1 MLFTSVGLFFIYY
14 LIFERPVLI
23 TKLKL
28 NWQYLVLTLLT
39 FLFFLSPWLINLFD
53 TLKFEGLPKVSGWGG
68 AIQFSSDLFGYF
80 IPSIYSYFLHPVG
93 SFIGRNFSFASAIF
107 ENYSYPGLIIL
118 ISYALLI
125 YFWFM
130 KKINKTQKDLIK
142 PFLFV
147 ALSFWVLTL
156 GPFLHVFGKWGLT
169 VDDGIRIV
177 VPLPYILFH
186 YLPFMNN
193 IRVPG
198 RLVIAFI
205 FFSYFIAAYIISYI
219 FKNKKKY
226 IVLIFSLILL
236 ILVVDQYFVINKPSP
251 DFYPR
256 KAYELIKKDN
266 NSFSTMEIPSTV
278 RDGFV
283 YYGDGENINFM
294 FGQQIHKKPILGGYF
309 GRVAQ
314 YKLNYYVRNPFW
326 GYIGRLIDPDLENNG
341 ALDKNDL
348 TNWQKIDISRSVD
361 AIDFLDLKYILLDNE
376 KLYASTLS
384 ATLKDLGFN
393 EKMQDNKFV
402 LYQREPSTKEFLA
415 IDIGGPDD
423 DKNLGIGWGVR
434 DKGFRWSG
442 KRNSVLLK
450 LNKPKDMLL
459 EFESASFYK
468 KQSVDIYV
476 NKNKIAKV
484 ELETNIENFKIPV
497 KKQNFKNGI
506 NTVQFILENTYRPID
521 VISNSSDDRNLA
533 AKFTKVSLK
542 DSND

>member
-1 MLFTSVGLFFIYY
+1 M
-14 LIFERPVLI
+14 
-23 TKLKL
+23 
-28 NWQYLVLTLLT
+28 
-39 FLFFLSPWLINLFD
+39 
-53 TLKFEGLPKVSGWGG
+53 
-68 AIQFSSDLFGYF
+68 
-80 IPSIYSYFLHPVG
+80 
-93 SFIGRNFSFASAIF
+93 
-107 ENYSYPGLIIL
+107 
-118 ISYALLI
+118 
-125 YFWFM
+125 
-130 KKINKTQKDLIK
+130 
-142 PFLFV
+142 
-147 ALSFWVLTL
+147 
-156 GPFLHVFGKWGLT
+156 
-169 VDDGIRIV
+169 
-177 VPLPYILFH
+177 
-186 YLPFMNN
+186 
-193 IRVPG
+193 
-198 RLVIAFI
+198 
-205 FFSYFIAAYIISYI
+205 
-219 FKNKKKY
+219 
-226 IVLIFSLILL
+226 
-236 ILVVDQYFVINKPSP
+236 
-251 DFYPR
+251 
-256 KAYELIKKDN
+256 
-266 NSFSTMEIPSTV
+266 
-278 RDGFV
+278 
-283 YYGDGENINFM
+283 
-294 FGQQIHKKPILGGYF
+294 
-309 GRVAQ
+309 
-314 YKLNYYVRNPFW
+314 
-326 GYIGRLIDPDLENNG
+326 
-341 ALDKNDL
+341 
-348 TNWQKIDISRSVD
+348 
-361 AIDFLDLKYILLDNE
+361 KYILLDNE